1 MWERAAL
8 MDDGDVVEAAQARL
22 GRLEDLYVRHVPE
35 ATRLAFLMT
44 RDAALAE
51 DLAQD
56 AFIKV
61 AGRLR
66 HLRTPEAFGAY
77 LRRTVVNLCISHHRH
92 QKVARAY
99 TEGERAR
106 SAGREGATGLPDVE
120 TNDELKTAL
129 AELPDRQ
136 RAAIVLRFYA
146 DLTEDQTAQALRCS
160 TGAARALVFRAMETL
175 RARIGG
181 QAP

>member
-1 MWERAAL
+1 
-8 MDDGDVVEAAQARL
+8 V
-22 GRLEDLYVRHVPE
+22 
-35 ATRLAFLMT
+35 T
-44 RDAALAE
+44 
-51 DLAQD
+51 
-56 AFIKV
+56 
-61 AGRLR
+61 
-66 HLRTPEAFGAY
+66 
-77 LRRTVVNLCISHHRH
+77 LCIRHHRH
-92 QKVARAY
+92 QKAAHAY

-120 TNDELKTAL
+120 TNAELKTAL